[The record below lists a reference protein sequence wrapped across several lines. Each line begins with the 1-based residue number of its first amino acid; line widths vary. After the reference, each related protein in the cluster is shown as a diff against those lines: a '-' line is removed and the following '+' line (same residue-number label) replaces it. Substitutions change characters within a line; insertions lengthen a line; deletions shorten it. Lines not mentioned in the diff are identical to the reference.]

1 MSLRDL
7 LTFITLSDEIITAY
21 TSLLM
26 LSTLLLLE
34 RTVLQRIKRLQVFL
48 QLRTAKGKTYA
59 ER

>member
-1 MSLRDL
+1 M

-21 TSLLM
+21 ASLLM

>member
-7 LTFITLSDEIITAY
+7 LTFITLSDEIITACA
-21 TSLLM
+21 SLLM

-48 QLRTAKGKTYA
+48 QLRTAKGKTYT